1 MTVRESGE
9 MYLEAILVLAKKS
22 GYVRSIDVSE
32 YLGYS
37 KPSVSRAMGILR
49 EGGYILMEK
58 DGAITLTDSGKKL
71 AETIYERHTV
81 LSELLIR
88 LGVDEKTATD
98 DACRIEHVISDE
110 SFQAIKQFLDLCLRH
125 VADGLVHDLAVFHDH
140 QRGDA
145 GDAEFHGKLHFL
157 VHVDL
162 AHGDILPLLSDLL
175 HNGAD
180 HPARAAPWRPEIQ
193 QHGLIAVFHQL
204 VVVGLRNVHDGHNNS
219 SLVFFCAYSIP

>member
-9 MYLEAILVLAKKS
+9 MYLEAILVLARKS

-88 LGVDEKTATD
+88 LGVDDNTATD

-110 SFQAIKQFLDLCLRH
+110 SFQAIKQYYY
-125 VADGLVHDLAVFHDH
+125 
-140 QRGDA
+140 
-145 GDAEFHGKLHFL
+145 
-157 VHVDL
+157 
-162 AHGDILPLLSDLL
+162 
-175 HNGAD
+175 
-180 HPARAAPWRPEIQ
+180 
-193 QHGLIAVFHQL
+193 QHKK
-204 VVVGLRNVHDGHNNS
+204 
-219 SLVFFCAYSIP
+219 

>member
-81 LSELLIR
+81 LSDLLIR

-110 SFQAIKQFLDLCLRH
+110 SFQAIKQYYY
-125 VADGLVHDLAVFHDH
+125 
-140 QRGDA
+140 
-145 GDAEFHGKLHFL
+145 
-157 VHVDL
+157 
-162 AHGDILPLLSDLL
+162 
-175 HNGAD
+175 
-180 HPARAAPWRPEIQ
+180 
-193 QHGLIAVFHQL
+193 QHKT
-204 VVVGLRNVHDGHNNS
+204 
-219 SLVFFCAYSIP
+219 

>member
-1 MTVRESGE
+1 MTVRDSGE

-110 SFQAIKQFLDLCLRH
+110 SFQAIKQYYY
-125 VADGLVHDLAVFHDH
+125 
-140 QRGDA
+140 
-145 GDAEFHGKLHFL
+145 
-157 VHVDL
+157 
-162 AHGDILPLLSDLL
+162 
-175 HNGAD
+175 
-180 HPARAAPWRPEIQ
+180 
-193 QHGLIAVFHQL
+193 QHKT
-204 VVVGLRNVHDGHNNS
+204 
-219 SLVFFCAYSIP
+219 

>member
-49 EGGYILMEK
+49 EGGYILVEK

-110 SFQAIKQFLDLCLRH
+110 SFQAIKRYASEL
-125 VADGLVHDLAVFHDH
+125 
-140 QRGDA
+140 
-145 GDAEFHGKLHFL
+145 
-157 VHVDL
+157 
-162 AHGDILPLLSDLL
+162 
-175 HNGAD
+175 
-180 HPARAAPWRPEIQ
+180 
-193 QHGLIAVFHQL
+193 
-204 VVVGLRNVHDGHNNS
+204 
-219 SLVFFCAYSIP
+219 

>member
-49 EGGYILMEK
+49 EGGYILVEK

-110 SFQAIKQFLDLCLRH
+110 SFQAIKQYYY
-125 VADGLVHDLAVFHDH
+125 
-140 QRGDA
+140 
-145 GDAEFHGKLHFL
+145 
-157 VHVDL
+157 
-162 AHGDILPLLSDLL
+162 
-175 HNGAD
+175 
-180 HPARAAPWRPEIQ
+180 
-193 QHGLIAVFHQL
+193 QH
-204 VVVGLRNVHDGHNNS
+204 RT
-219 SLVFFCAYSIP
+219 

>member
-9 MYLEAILVLAKKS
+9 MYLEAILVLARKS

-110 SFQAIKQFLDLCLRH
+110 SFQAIKQYYY
-125 VADGLVHDLAVFHDH
+125 
-140 QRGDA
+140 
-145 GDAEFHGKLHFL
+145 
-157 VHVDL
+157 
-162 AHGDILPLLSDLL
+162 
-175 HNGAD
+175 
-180 HPARAAPWRPEIQ
+180 
-193 QHGLIAVFHQL
+193 QHKK
-204 VVVGLRNVHDGHNNS
+204 
-219 SLVFFCAYSIP
+219 

>member
-71 AETIYERHTV
+71 AKTIYERHTV

-110 SFQAIKQFLDLCLRH
+110 SFQAIKQYYY
-125 VADGLVHDLAVFHDH
+125 
-140 QRGDA
+140 
-145 GDAEFHGKLHFL
+145 
-157 VHVDL
+157 
-162 AHGDILPLLSDLL
+162 
-175 HNGAD
+175 
-180 HPARAAPWRPEIQ
+180 
-193 QHGLIAVFHQL
+193 QHKK
-204 VVVGLRNVHDGHNNS
+204 
-219 SLVFFCAYSIP
+219 

>member
-110 SFQAIKQFLDLCLRH
+110 SFQAIKQ
-125 VADGLVHDLAVFHDH
+125 
-140 QRGDA
+140 
-145 GDAEFHGKLHFL
+145 
-157 VHVDL
+157 
-162 AHGDILPLLSDLL
+162 
-175 HNGAD
+175 
-180 HPARAAPWRPEIQ
+180 
-193 QHGLIAVFHQL
+193 
-204 VVVGLRNVHDGHNNS
+204 
-219 SLVFFCAYSIP
+219 Y

>member
-22 GYVRSIDVSE
+22 GYVRSIGVSE

-49 EGGYILMEK
+49 EGGYILVEK

-81 LSELLIR
+81 LSDLLIR

-110 SFQAIKQFLDLCLRH
+110 SFQAIKQYYYKH
-125 VADGLVHDLAVFHDH
+125 
-140 QRGDA
+140 
-145 GDAEFHGKLHFL
+145 KK
-157 VHVDL
+157 
-162 AHGDILPLLSDLL
+162 
-175 HNGAD
+175 
-180 HPARAAPWRPEIQ
+180 
-193 QHGLIAVFHQL
+193 
-204 VVVGLRNVHDGHNNS
+204 
-219 SLVFFCAYSIP
+219 

>member
-110 SFQAIKQFLDLCLRH
+110 SFQAIKQYYYQQI
-125 VADGLVHDLAVFHDH
+125 G
-140 QRGDA
+140 
-145 GDAEFHGKLHFL
+145 
-157 VHVDL
+157 
-162 AHGDILPLLSDLL
+162 
-175 HNGAD
+175 
-180 HPARAAPWRPEIQ
+180 RASCRER
-193 QHGLIAVFHQL
+193 V
-204 VVVGLRNVHDGHNNS
+204 
-219 SLVFFCAYSIP
+219 

>member
-37 KPSVSRAMGILR
+37 KPSVSRAMSILR

-71 AETIYERHTV
+71 AGTIYERHTV

-88 LGVDEKTATD
+88 LGVDEKTATA

-110 SFQAIKQFLDLCLRH
+110 SFQAIKQYYY
-125 VADGLVHDLAVFHDH
+125 
-140 QRGDA
+140 
-145 GDAEFHGKLHFL
+145 
-157 VHVDL
+157 
-162 AHGDILPLLSDLL
+162 
-175 HNGAD
+175 
-180 HPARAAPWRPEIQ
+180 
-193 QHGLIAVFHQL
+193 QHKK
-204 VVVGLRNVHDGHNNS
+204 
-219 SLVFFCAYSIP
+219 

>member
-1 MTVRESGE
+1 MTVRESSE

-110 SFQAIKQFLDLCLRH
+110 SFQAIKQYYY
-125 VADGLVHDLAVFHDH
+125 
-140 QRGDA
+140 
-145 GDAEFHGKLHFL
+145 
-157 VHVDL
+157 
-162 AHGDILPLLSDLL
+162 
-175 HNGAD
+175 
-180 HPARAAPWRPEIQ
+180 
-193 QHGLIAVFHQL
+193 QHKK
-204 VVVGLRNVHDGHNNS
+204 
-219 SLVFFCAYSIP
+219 

>member
-9 MYLEAILVLAKKS
+9 MYLEAILVLSKKS

-49 EGGYILMEK
+49 EGGYILVEK

-110 SFQAIKQFLDLCLRH
+110 SFQAIKQYYY
-125 VADGLVHDLAVFHDH
+125 
-140 QRGDA
+140 
-145 GDAEFHGKLHFL
+145 
-157 VHVDL
+157 
-162 AHGDILPLLSDLL
+162 
-175 HNGAD
+175 
-180 HPARAAPWRPEIQ
+180 
-193 QHGLIAVFHQL
+193 QHKK
-204 VVVGLRNVHDGHNNS
+204 
-219 SLVFFCAYSIP
+219 

>member
-9 MYLEAILVLAKKS
+9 MYLAAILVLAKKS

-49 EGGYILMEK
+49 EGGYILVEK

-110 SFQAIKQFLDLCLRH
+110 SFQAIKQYYY
-125 VADGLVHDLAVFHDH
+125 
-140 QRGDA
+140 
-145 GDAEFHGKLHFL
+145 
-157 VHVDL
+157 
-162 AHGDILPLLSDLL
+162 
-175 HNGAD
+175 
-180 HPARAAPWRPEIQ
+180 
-193 QHGLIAVFHQL
+193 QHKK
-204 VVVGLRNVHDGHNNS
+204 
-219 SLVFFCAYSIP
+219 

>member
-37 KPSVSRAMGILR
+37 KPSVSRAVGILR
-49 EGGYILMEK
+49 EGGYILVEK

-110 SFQAIKQFLDLCLRH
+110 SFQAIKQYYYKH
-125 VADGLVHDLAVFHDH
+125 
-140 QRGDA
+140 
-145 GDAEFHGKLHFL
+145 KT
-157 VHVDL
+157 
-162 AHGDILPLLSDLL
+162 
-175 HNGAD
+175 
-180 HPARAAPWRPEIQ
+180 
-193 QHGLIAVFHQL
+193 
-204 VVVGLRNVHDGHNNS
+204 
-219 SLVFFCAYSIP
+219 

>member
-71 AETIYERHTV
+71 AET
-81 LSELLIR
+81 LSIPFYDKELLELAAERSGISR
-88 LGVDEKTATD
+88 DVIESYDEMPT
-98 DACRIEHVISDE
+98 RYV
-110 SFQAIKQFLDLCLRH
+110 
-125 VADGLVHDLAVFHDH
+125 
-140 QRGDA
+140 
-145 GDAEFHGKLHFL
+145 
-157 VHVDL
+157 
-162 AHGDILPLLSDLL
+162 
-175 HNGAD
+175 
-180 HPARAAPWRPEIQ
+180 
-193 QHGLIAVFHQL
+193 
-204 VVVGLRNVHDGHNNS
+204 
-219 SLVFFCAYSIP
+219 

>member
-9 MYLEAILVLAKKS
+9 MYLEAILVLARKS

-49 EGGYILMEK
+49 EGGYILVEK

-110 SFQAIKQFLDLCLRH
+110 SFQAIKQYYY
-125 VADGLVHDLAVFHDH
+125 
-140 QRGDA
+140 
-145 GDAEFHGKLHFL
+145 
-157 VHVDL
+157 
-162 AHGDILPLLSDLL
+162 
-175 HNGAD
+175 
-180 HPARAAPWRPEIQ
+180 
-193 QHGLIAVFHQL
+193 QHKK
-204 VVVGLRNVHDGHNNS
+204 
-219 SLVFFCAYSIP
+219 

>member
-1 MTVRESGE
+1 MSAPLTSANIWG
-9 MYLEAILVLAKKS
+9 IP
-22 GYVRSIDVSE
+22 
-32 YLGYS
+32 

-110 SFQAIKQFLDLCLRH
+110 SFQAIKQYYY
-125 VADGLVHDLAVFHDH
+125 
-140 QRGDA
+140 
-145 GDAEFHGKLHFL
+145 
-157 VHVDL
+157 
-162 AHGDILPLLSDLL
+162 
-175 HNGAD
+175 
-180 HPARAAPWRPEIQ
+180 
-193 QHGLIAVFHQL
+193 QHKK
-204 VVVGLRNVHDGHNNS
+204 
-219 SLVFFCAYSIP
+219 

>member
-58 DGAITLTDSGKKL
+58 DGAITLMDSGKKL

-88 LGVDEKTATD
+88 LGVDERTATD

-110 SFQAIKQFLDLCLRH
+110 SFQAIKQYYY
-125 VADGLVHDLAVFHDH
+125 
-140 QRGDA
+140 
-145 GDAEFHGKLHFL
+145 
-157 VHVDL
+157 
-162 AHGDILPLLSDLL
+162 
-175 HNGAD
+175 
-180 HPARAAPWRPEIQ
+180 
-193 QHGLIAVFHQL
+193 QHKK
-204 VVVGLRNVHDGHNNS
+204 
-219 SLVFFCAYSIP
+219 

>member
-110 SFQAIKQFLDLCLRH
+110 SFQAIKQYYY
-125 VADGLVHDLAVFHDH
+125 
-140 QRGDA
+140 
-145 GDAEFHGKLHFL
+145 
-157 VHVDL
+157 
-162 AHGDILPLLSDLL
+162 
-175 HNGAD
+175 
-180 HPARAAPWRPEIQ
+180 
-193 QHGLIAVFHQL
+193 QH
-204 VVVGLRNVHDGHNNS
+204 RK
-219 SLVFFCAYSIP
+219 

>member
-22 GYVRSIDVSE
+22 GYVHSIDVSE

-88 LGVDEKTATD
+88 LGVDERTATD

-110 SFQAIKQFLDLCLRH
+110 SFQAIKQYYY
-125 VADGLVHDLAVFHDH
+125 
-140 QRGDA
+140 
-145 GDAEFHGKLHFL
+145 
-157 VHVDL
+157 
-162 AHGDILPLLSDLL
+162 
-175 HNGAD
+175 
-180 HPARAAPWRPEIQ
+180 
-193 QHGLIAVFHQL
+193 QHKK
-204 VVVGLRNVHDGHNNS
+204 
-219 SLVFFCAYSIP
+219 